1 MSRRREQCPSAS
13 SRSAA
18 RSRESTPGFGKETG
32 LPLIQC
38 TTCGQERI
46 IELRAWT
53 EKNYGRV
60 FFKCPR
66 YETGPRARCDFYFW
80 QKDYLAKL
88 VELGRIMV
96 QQEAHEDWICEEHGD
111 SRPIPVGR
119 VTKSELEAKMDVLVR
134 IVVGLVCAVC
144 VVVVVGIMYLM
155 K

>member
-1 MSRRREQCPSAS
+1 MSRHRELSPSTS

-18 RSRESTPGFGKETG
+18 RSRESTLGFGKETG

-66 YETGPRARCDFYFW
+66 YETGPHARCDFYFW
-80 QKDYLAKL
+80 QKDYFSKL

-96 QQEAHEDWICEEHGD
+96 QQEAHEDWSIEEHGD
-111 SRPIPVGR
+111 SRPTPVGR
-119 VTKSELEAKMDVLVR
+119 ACKSELEAKMNVLVR
-134 IVVGLVCAVC
+134 IVVVLVCAVC
-144 VVVVVGIMYLM
+144 VVAGVGIMHLM